1 MQDLKWD
8 GCQPP
13 FPPTPQSCTPQPF
26 TGGHNFTHT
35 VGATAL
41 AALGA
46 GTDVNCG
53 PFYKVWLGGLLANG
67 TVPRALVQA
76 AVARLYTSAV
86 LLGVLDPLAAQ
97 PYAALGR
104 ESIDTAA
111 HRALALEAAEA
122 SLVLL
127 KNEGA
132 LLPLARGARLAFLG
146 PHANSSQALL
156 SNYHGDNVLVDS
168 NTPLLEAQR
177 QGLSVAYAR
186 GCNICDAVPAGF
198 PNMPCTRAGDASGIP
213 AAVAAAAAADVA
225 VLFLGLDQTSE
236 AENFDRGSLALPGA
250 QEALALAVLAAQ
262 PRTVV
267 VLISGGLV
275 SSPALLHAAPAL
287 LQAHYGGELGGV
299 AIVRALLGQANPAG
313 KLPLTMYYNN
323 ITDRDIRDV
332 DLASAGGITHSYFA
346 GPVLLP
352 FGHGLSYTTFSFS
365 AEWGSSSSAGSGSS
379 AGGAARSLSASA
391 LAAAGADCSGSSGA
405 LRAAL
410 RVTARVTNTGAVA
423 GDAAVLALLRPRARA
438 SASAP
443 RQVLLGFAKAKGLQ
457 PGETRA
463 VALEL
468 GGEAACPFLRLAL
481 LAQGEGG
488 GGGGGPQEFDLAVG
502 DTAAPALL
510 RLSVTA

>member
-1 MQDLKWD
+1 
-8 GCQPP
+8 
-13 FPPTPQSCTPQPF
+13 
-26 TGGHNFTHT
+26 
-35 VGATAL
+35 
-41 AALGA
+41 
-46 GTDVNCG
+46 
-53 PFYKVWLGGLLANG
+53 
-67 TVPRALVQA
+67 
-76 AVARLYTSAV
+76 
-86 LLGVLDPLAAQ
+86 
-97 PYAALGR
+97 
-104 ESIDTAA
+104 
-111 HRALALEAAEA
+111 
-122 SLVLL
+122 
-127 KNEGA
+127 
-132 LLPLARGARLAFLG
+132 
-146 PHANSSQALL
+146 
-156 SNYHGDNVLVDS
+156 VDS
-168 NTPLLEAQR
+168 STPLLEAQR
-177 QGLSVAYAR
+177 QGISVAYAR
-186 GCNICDAVPAGF
+186 GCNICDALPAGF
-198 PNMPCTRAGDASGIP
+198 PNMPCTQAGDASGFP

-267 VLISGGLV
+267 VLISGGVV
-275 SSPALLHAAPAL
+275 SSPALLQAAPAL

-299 AIVRALLGQANPAG
+299 AIVRALLGQVNPAG

-323 ITDRDIRDV
+323 ITQRDIRDV
-332 DLASAGGITHSYFA
+332 DLASAGGITHSYFE

-365 AEWGSSSSAGSGSS
+365 AKWGSGSGS
-379 AGGAARSLSASA
+379 GSGAVRSLSASA
-391 LAAAGADCSGSSGA
+391 LAAAGADCSGSA

-410 RVTARVTNTGAVA
+410 LVTARVTNTGAVA

-463 VALEL
+463 IALEL

-481 LAQGEGG
+481 LAQGGDGG
-488 GGGGGPQEFDLAVG
+488 AQEFDLEVG